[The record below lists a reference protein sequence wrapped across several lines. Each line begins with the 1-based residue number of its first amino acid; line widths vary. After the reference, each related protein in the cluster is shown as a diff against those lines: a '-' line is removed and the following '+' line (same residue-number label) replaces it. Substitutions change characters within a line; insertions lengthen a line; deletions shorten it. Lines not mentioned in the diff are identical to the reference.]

1 MSFVR
6 LENLNDFI
14 QPTASCTKPLP
25 KSTGVVGKVSEV
37 NLSDCLACSGCIT
50 SSETVLIQQQ
60 NNEELFKVI
69 NDNKSSKVSNMR
81 PCILSEL

>member
-14 QPTASCTKPLP
+14 QPQTACTKPIANTSG
-25 KSTGVVGKVSEV
+25 KVGKVSEV

-50 SSETVLIQQQ
+50 SSESVLIQQQ
-60 NNEELFKVI
+60 NSDEFFKVI
-69 NDNKSSKVSNMR
+69 NDSKLSKVSYYH
-81 PCILSEL
+81 